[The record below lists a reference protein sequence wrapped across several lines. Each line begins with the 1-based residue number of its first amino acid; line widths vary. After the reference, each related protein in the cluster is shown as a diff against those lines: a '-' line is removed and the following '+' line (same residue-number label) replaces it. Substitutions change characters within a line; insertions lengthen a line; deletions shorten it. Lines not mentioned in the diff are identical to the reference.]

1 MKNSRLAWM
10 LALLLLGT
18 SCRTDDSDSATPPET
33 VRRFSL
39 EEALAACEQAR
50 SQTRAANDEGV
61 LAPGETDI
69 FWETAAYSQNEYGAS
84 YDVEIFVDRCYQTV
98 RTLPDGR
105 SLGDLILPRLVV
117 VKAAEIYERTTT
129 AYLAYYIP
137 DPDES
142 RSPVDD
148 PAAGLLNSLPKPGF
162 SGRIL
167 YTSLAGFPV
176 AAAKYGDGE
185 LLDHAFLFEET
196 DSRSILR
203 SVEHYN
209 RLVADIRVS
218 PVREN
223 GYEETRTMNSEDGLP
238 KDGSTIISPV
248 EVIVSNDE
256 GDTAPEITIPIIP
269 DIDWKNFRPT
279 NPVGLVPPGRPGAG
293 PGGNSGR
300 DNSDSDDSN
309 RDGYSKNPNIR
320 VYDDVT
326 QELLDELYDDCMGQ
340 TLLKSINHNISIYI
354 DNIPQADLDKYR
366 QHDIDL
372 TKYLGNNCTVPFYID
387 NSLES
392 VKIFFADGGAN
403 GGKRGYILMEE
414 LIHAY
419 QSQALSR
426 DDYNN
431 QRLNNEIEAKVGWL
445 LYEERSLGFKQFALQ
460 DYRAQL
466 GGADKHIFYELLDQY
481 QEQCIFFDDSYELA
495 IKALRKMKSY
505 RDYSET
511 ESARNFTYLI
521 ELLKNCFQR

>member
-33 VRRFSL
+33 VRPFTL

-50 SQTRAANDEGV
+50 SQTRAADDEGV

-84 YDVEIFVDRCYQTV
+84 YDVEIFVDRCYRTV
-98 RTLPDGR
+98 WTLPDGR
-105 SLGDLILPRLVV
+105 SLSDLILPRLVV

-196 DSRSILR
+196 DSLSILR
-203 SVEHYN
+203 SIEHYN

-223 GYEETRTMNSEDGLP
+223 GYEETRTVDSEDGLP
-238 KDGSTIISPV
+238 KDGSTIISPI

-279 NPVGLVPPGRPGAG
+279 DPVGLVPPGRPGAG
-293 PGGNSGR
+293 PGGNSGK
-300 DNSDSDDSN
+300 DNSDSN
-309 RDGYSKNPNIR
+309 KDGYSKNPNIR

-340 TLLKSINHNISIYI
+340 TLLNSIDHRVCIKIE
-354 DNIPQADLDKYR
+354 DNPKYNE
-366 QHDIDL
+366 
-372 TKYLGNNCTVPFYID
+372 TEPFYIND
-387 NSLES
+387 KLALTT
-392 VKIFFADGGAN
+392 IHFGDGGPK
-403 GGKRGYILMEE
+403 GEKRRYVLMEE

-419 QSQALSR
+419 QYQRIPL
-426 DDYNN
+426 DDFRA
-431 QRLNNEIEAKVGWL
+431 QKLNKEIESKLGWFL
-445 LYEERSLGFKQFALQ
+445 FEEKNSVDSNMFFERDFDS
-460 DYRAQL
+460 QL
-466 GGADKHIFYELLDQY
+466 GRNGTASFHVLAASYNSDNKFLYDYAYNEAIF
-481 QEQCIFFDDSYELA
+481 S
-495 IKALRKMKSY
+495 LRTIAAY
-505 RDYSET
+505 RNYSE
-511 ESARNFTYLI
+511 SQDARNFNLLL
-521 ELLKNCFQR
+521 ELLKNCLDS

>member
-1 MKNSRLAWM
+1 MKNTRLAWM

-33 VRRFSL
+33 VRLFTI
-39 EEALAACEQAR
+39 EEAFAACGQTR
-50 SQTRAANDEGV
+50 SQTRAADGEGV
-61 LAPGETDI
+61 LDPGETDI

-84 YDVEIFVDRCYQTV
+84 YDVEIFVDRCYRTV
-98 RTLPDGR
+98 WNFPDGR

-137 DPDES
+137 DSDES

-167 YTSLAGFPV
+167 YTSLAGHPV

-196 DSRSILR
+196 DSLSILR
-203 SVEHYN
+203 SIEHYN
-209 RLVADIRVS
+209 RVVADIRIS

-223 GYEETRTMNSEDGLP
+223 GYEETRSNPNDGTTDGGEIGEVVVIAPP
-238 KDGSTIISPV
+238 KRPQWD
-248 EVIVSNDE
+248 
-256 GDTAPEITIPIIP
+256 ITP

-279 NPVGLVPPGRPGAG
+279 DPVGLVPPGRPGAG

-300 DNSDSDDSN
+300 DNSDSDK
-309 RDGYSKNPNIR
+309 DGYSKNPNIR
-320 VYDDVT
+320 VYDDIT
-326 QELLDELYDDCMGQ
+326 RELLDELYVDCMGQ
-340 TLLKSINHNISIYI
+340 TLLKSIENVSIYI
-354 DNIPQADLDKYR
+354 DDIPQADLDKYR

-372 TKYLGNNCTVPFYID
+372 TKHLGTNRAVALYTD
-387 NSLES
+387 NRLET

-403 GGKRGYILMEE
+403 GEKRGYVLMEE

-419 QSQALSR
+419 QRQALSQ

-431 QRLNNEIEAKVGWL
+431 QKLNNEIEAKLGWFL
-445 LYEERSLGFKQFALQ
+445 YLNRRYEGICHTQVDYDRQLGTGGTPIFQILSIYVKYPEEIPSRLYEQ
-460 DYRAQL
+460 
-466 GGADKHIFYELLDQY
+466 
-481 QEQCIFFDDSYELA
+481 A
-495 IKALRKMKSY
+495 IQALRTIET
-505 RDYSET
+505 YSSEKYP
-511 ESARNFTYLI
+511 ESEKARNFD
-521 ELLKNCFQR
+521 LLLDLMKNCLQL